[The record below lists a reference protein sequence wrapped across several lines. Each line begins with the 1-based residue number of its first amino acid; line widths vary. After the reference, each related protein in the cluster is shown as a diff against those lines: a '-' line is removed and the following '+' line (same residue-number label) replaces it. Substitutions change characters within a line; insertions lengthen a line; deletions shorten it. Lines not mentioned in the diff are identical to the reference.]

1 MKKFLSSLVLLT
13 VLSVM
18 PASAQGFKFGVKGG
32 MNVSNMSFDKDV
44 IDSKNRVGWF
54 VGPSLK
60 FSLPLIPLG
69 FDVAAFYD
77 QKETEINEEVIKQ
90 QSVLIPL
97 NVRGNFGLGSLA
109 SVYVAAGPQFGFN
122 VGDDEFKWTMNGV
135 QNNFQLKK
143 SSLSLNLGAGVSVL
157 KHLEVGFVYNIPLGN
172 TNEASVLGVAGD
184 LAGEAWSAITGNDV
198 KTNTWSISVAY
209 YF

>member
-13 VLSVM
+13 VLAVV
-18 PASAQGFKFGVKGG
+18 PANAQGLKFGLKGG
-32 MNVSNMSFDKDV
+32 MNVSNMSFGKDV

-54 VGPSLK
+54 IGPSLK

-77 QKETEINEEVIKQ
+77 QKETEVDNVDIKQ
-90 QSVLIPL
+90 QSILIPV

-122 VGDDEFKWTMNGV
+122 VGDDEFSWSISGA
-135 QNNFQLKK
+135 QNTFLLKK
-143 SSLSLNLGAGVSVL
+143 SSLSLNLGAGVTVL
-157 KHLEVGFVYNIPLGN
+157 KHLEVGFVYNIPLGK
-172 TNEASVLGVAGD
+172 TGDADVLGTTGELISNTWKNVMGD
-184 LAGEAWSAITGNDV
+184 A
-198 KTNTWSISVAY
+198 KTNTWSISAAY

>member
-13 VLSVM
+13 VLAVV
-18 PASAQGFKFGVKGG
+18 PANAQGLKFGLKGG

-54 VGPSLK
+54 IGPSLK

-77 QKETEINEEVIKQ
+77 QKETEINDEAIKQ
-90 QSVLIPL
+90 QSILIPL

-109 SVYVAAGPQFGFN
+109 SIYVAAGPQFGFN
-122 VGDDEFKWTMNGV
+122 VGDDEFKWTMGGV
-135 QNNFQLKK
+135 ENSFQLKK
-143 SSLSLNLGAGVSVL
+143 SSLSLNLGAGVTVL
-157 KHLEVGFVYNIPLGN
+157 KHLEVGFIYNIPLGN
-172 TNEASVLGVAGD
+172 TSEASVLTVASD
-184 LAGEAWSAITGNDV
+184 LVGQPKSAITGNDA
-198 KTNTWSISVAY
+198 KTNTWSISAAY